1 MSKFMDRYNRMKEAG
16 LVGGTSSD
24 EIRGDSFTE
33 NESAAAKPG
42 AFTERYNRMKE
53 AGLVGTSGISQAS
66 PVRAAELAEEETP
79 SSVPAAEVV
88 PGAFTERY
96 NRFRQNRADGI
107 RQSIEAW
114 NEENKKL
121 ARSYGEHSGEFIK
134 ARSDALRTSGESLK
148 QRIKDSGLYDDDT
161 VTALGEGI
169 DSWNR
174 VHDIYRRD
182 LDLAAGRAEREQA
195 TAKLPASSLPVY
207 GRSPVTAHNGRES
220 TLEDKIS
227 YAQASVDMLE
237 SKLENSKGKIPSPEQ
252 LMSGDAGIDGNDE
265 IKAALKE
272 KKKELEQLLKERQE
286 SEIAERREENG
297 LSDGSHVPSSPAQD
311 VEAVLSAKS
320 EYFNPDD
327 NKDPYGNDLR
337 PAVNTVNN
345 IARAGDRVKEAGDLA
360 MSAFSAGI
368 DRSIA
373 GIGDAARTAY
383 ETVKGTAD
391 RLAGLNQIP
400 ELKKYSPAAPEAEK
414 SLTKRLENAAV
425 AGSRAADNYLLSGDT
440 YTDRSEKDTVM
451 QDYLY
456 RRENRTLGKAG
467 NVIAD
472 LAENF
477 GYQMPNM
484 LLTHGFGLTGLSS
497 NAATAIMFGSP
508 AYVSNRRELLEEGYS
523 SAEADLYGKAGF
535 LIEGVGESLL
545 GDAFGTVPVIG
556 RKLGFSMTENISNP
570 MVRGIMVFLAEAG
583 EEGLEEVAQSFLE
596 AAAKSAITGEDFELD
611 AREVAYEGAL
621 GTLSGAI
628 LGSFGLK
635 QRLRAAGQVHA
646 ADVDYVNTL
655 SVNAESIGTAA
666 EAEGMI
672 AALEKQRAALSKMT
686 DETTGVEDTAR
697 RVKYLDTALET
708 LSETLK
714 EKFSLAAEIT
724 PQGGY
729 EVKDKRNPIER
740 AKDSLTADARSA
752 GSVELALE
760 AASRATDADSAAEAI
775 AALEMQRQ
783 RISELGRTGF
793 TARYEDRKMLEA
805 EMKLRDR
812 FGIDGTYF
820 GASVDGK
827 YTPEAD
833 GARYSIEQTDRGK
846 PVVVIDTDILNG
858 VPDAD
863 KKNTVRKFISQNYP
877 NGIRVG
883 NGVIEI
889 TGKTGREYTRS
900 GYSRFTEKN
909 DGQVFDDKLRAAG
922 NLDEAVRASTDY
934 VNEEIKHPRKDN
946 IREFARGR
954 VLMRIGQNDYNAE
967 VVVGYTQNGEMLLYD
982 IVNFKP
988 DTFSVK
994 ERTPRRTGPDKAGMT
1009 ETNEES
1015 SSDNSISQNNAA
1027 VNSQYTQESE
1037 NDAADTA
1044 ENGADEGDFAVDRE
1058 GSEASAAFGDEA
1070 LDREGYTPTEQTRV
1084 IAMNEATRTG
1094 REYGASPAQQAA
1106 AEELSHI
1113 LDRRVI
1119 FFRSDDPTVNGYYK
1133 NGTIHVNA
1141 ASGRTVASIIASE
1154 MTHAIETTSDY
1165 GTLREL
1171 ALRELSHEKGMSL
1184 DELRAQKKETYAAHG
1199 ENLDADGVDFELCE
1213 EYVGRYLFGD
1223 VAQIRAAV
1231 DYKPSLGRKI
1241 IAFLDEII
1249 RRLTG
1254 RVRAVSSRI
1263 LKDVQYARE
1272 LWGRAVREAKAR
1284 DAESKAR
1291 ESGRGTAPRFSME
1304 KSFSEQIDDVIN
1316 GRHNPRFDLYVSKTP
1331 EYLQNLNFPDTPI
1344 LMRNGKVSEIL
1355 AKHTD
1360 VTAEI
1365 LKKIP
1370 EALKK
1375 PILVLKS
1382 KTNPKV
1388 SVVVITDIVTSKG
1401 DLIVPVWVNQEG
1413 NYLDIDLGDVSEK
1426 TNFVASAY
1434 GRETSGLIEY
1444 AVNKSGVLYQNPDIE
1459 KVRQLLARNGLQL
1472 PTPLKLS
1479 DSDITISQNDQF
1491 VNSSISENEKN
1502 DTRYSIEDSDYEKPI
1517 TPRDVEAVQSI
1528 DRKSI
1533 NAFTSEEIRKTQK
1546 WAHKFYRE
1554 LGTKSPFFR
1563 AWFGDWRAHD
1573 TGEVKVATVPTID
1586 VSQAVLEKGDY
1597 YISDTGWTVY
1607 AGKTLNDD
1615 TRHHSGGNRINV
1627 KSLNVINTIL
1637 DNAILL
1643 DTVVSEPNTN
1653 KKSANTAFLHKLYT
1667 PITYDGKPY
1676 IAVSTVEEYYN
1687 ETISGVSR
1695 RAYNLKAIK
1704 TEPAGGQLGNN
1715 SSSSVPVTDSTIS
1728 ISDLYSLVK
1737 TYDKDFTAA
1746 HDVSP
1751 ELLNEDGTPKVFY
1764 HGTGANFTVFKSENG
1779 TYWFSESI
1787 DYAEAMAYERA
1798 GKNGRVGAFYLDMKN
1813 PYRAKLPP
1821 GQFTDPGYENPI
1833 IEKAKSGGY
1842 DGVIIENDT
1851 DSDIEAETFYVVFS
1865 PNQIK
1870 SATDNIGTFD
1880 RGNDDT
1886 RYSIEDS
1893 GWDAYHR
1900 RNQEELESN
1909 TSAAERARREE
1920 RAEERAAAEEEARD
1934 RLDTLAKG
1942 GTSEDRL
1949 FDSAK
1954 SERGNIERENMKA
1967 REATMT
1973 QEEYE
1978 SIIGKPLT
1986 EEEAADL
1993 REEISKAA
2001 GSIAAEEGLYSAAE
2015 EERLF
2020 LEEERTTVAPKWFEQ
2035 VKKSGSLADE
2045 ITAENKR
2052 QNSKLGKYIRE
2063 HGADIPDVSA
2073 SDFAEAAV
2081 KEVYGDSLS
2090 DKDAERQ
2097 KKRIETEAEAVRDAE
2112 KAYAA
2117 EEAEGK
2123 RMSDEDAE
2131 STKEDRSG
2139 NDGENVR
2146 LHPKNPDPNSKS
2158 GRKQLREA
2166 AQATYAETLKRLKP
2180 TEAEIAFAEK
2190 LASGEQYAANIPDD
2204 MNARRVEAV
2213 TSALRAIRYYSGAK
2227 DGGGA
2232 LQRLGVKI
2240 ESPLVSNYS
2249 DAAYLRGWEDAHR
2262 NSKEAIYEAVAKYQI
2277 SKKEGVIARSVAD
2290 GILDIDEVNLHS
2302 NFARF
2307 KVAHLADLYRT
2318 ADIYAANAITAQ
2330 RSRTAA
2336 KFQPSLDAI
2345 LGGMD
2350 GERLNKRSQARLN
2363 LNTMVRNNL
2372 AVFGEVKGAQINS
2385 LLFRPIQLNEAERM
2399 RFVNEHV
2406 EEFTNNYGKVTKTE
2420 SALVQMLMEGR
2431 LDTAL
2436 LQSGISDAKK
2446 DARRRFDLNGTQI
2459 ETAETEVAAKQALE
2473 AEKKNLKQLKEQIEE
2488 LKTKRDSIILRKI
2501 DGDISEVGQKIAEA
2515 EKEAENSKR
2524 LLDLYGELERLAAL
2538 KKSELEKDSKSENAE
2553 RAKTLKKIDGD
2564 ISEVEKKISEAE
2576 EDIKSEKTLLGLKGE
2591 LRSLEDWKKSVLEKN
2606 PKSTADSAETVKEI
2620 DDKLRKTEEAIART
2634 EKKAKKKEH
2643 DIEIERAVKKQYL
2656 RLLELRNE
2664 RVKID
2669 SEIAAYEA
2677 MKDEK
2682 IDVRR
2687 ISSIANYLRGKYAE
2701 FYEATND
2708 FLVTHGYRPIGFIK
2722 NYAPHMQPEQ
2732 MTKLSE
2738 ALHALGVSPDLV
2750 KAFDASLKRLGIG
2763 EDVTSLPVEI
2773 AGRTGDFK
2781 PGKKWNPHYL
2791 TRTGER
2797 TEFDALAGYNG
2808 YVSLASEVFYHTD
2821 DIQKL
2826 RQFNQTLRTMYS
2838 GSEVKNSVAAL
2849 HEKMRSGAL
2858 SFEEGNAKIE
2868 SMLENVRDNALSPY
2882 VTVLENYTNVIA
2894 GKQTMGDRASEAEFG
2909 RAALSTSGKIRGVF
2923 ARAAITGNVSS
2934 ALAQVVQLPMVVS
2947 ECGNGNLMRAIW
2959 DVATRNL
2966 NKKTDF
2972 DSRSVFITGKRG
2984 TNRVA
2989 AELAGAEKVADIAV
3003 NKVGMFLFET
3013 VDDVASRLIVRTK
3026 YLQLIRAGVGSDAA
3040 LALADEYADSVVG
3053 SRMKGAKPMMFCNKS
3068 FVKGLFTMFQ
3078 LEVAN
3083 SWAHIDQDI
3092 PADIRKMSRTKGK
3105 NAAIKYT
3112 AALIVKYLLG
3122 AFFLDRLA
3130 DELYGQTPVQFDVLG
3145 YVAESLA
3152 AGSGMSTNTYLRTM
3166 LDNAI
3171 EKLLKARP
3179 FNTEAPEKD
3188 RKFDGYAA
3196 ASALAEGILGDVPA
3210 AQNILGMLGMSETK
3224 FPLPRI
3230 WSDSASSA
3238 LEKITSGDAD
3248 VATKGWRQF
3257 GSAALSNVATWF
3269 PFGNQLNKS
3278 IRGIYAIARKGSY
3291 DYSGRL
3297 QYPAGDSVFEKGA
3310 AVLFGKSA
3318 FNSNADFWAGGSR
3331 ALSEEATEAYKLM
3344 LKYGMSQV
3352 EAYRLV
3358 KELSSQKADR
3368 AEKEEVDVSGMD
3380 GFDALAARYFTNDEA
3395 EGASGAND
3403 FDTLAAKYFGEGDED
3418 EEAEDLSRRV
3428 INRQIEIINSE
3439 KYDLTDEQ
3447 KYRVFSEVCASSK
3460 ATDVMAA
3467 LDESGA
3473 ERGEIYRL
3481 ISSIAATKNT
3491 DEEPRAVAHLI
3502 KESKLTGE
3510 QKAIAYYALAASK
3523 KERQVQKELDDLGEN
3538 SADVWEMLDSCT
3550 ELRKNEADEERFE
3563 KARRVIR
3570 ESEISKKGKAE
3581 AYYLL
3586 AASAKDREF
3595 MDKVGGDF
3603 DMGEIAD
3610 TLSRLRDCGKQEE
3623 KAQALVDSSGL
3634 TVYEKRTVFLERVC
3648 TESNRAKKEEALEK
3662 IEDAGGSA
3670 ETYLKALAAVG
3681 QATYTKGETLGKSYA
3696 YKKAIDRVARGTR
3709 LRYALYEVFGVSE
3722 KVW

>member
-1 MSKFMDRYNRMKEAG
+1 MSKFMDRYSRMKEAG

-148 QRIKDSGLYDDDT
+148 KRIKDSGLYDDDT
-161 VTALGEGI
+161 VSALGEGI
-169 DSWNR
+169 DSWNTAWSDAYNEYVR
-174 VHDIYRRD
+174 KSTVGADRKKASPTVEHGGGGGEFA
-182 LDLAAGRAEREQA
+182 LTAAAEREWTNRQNIEKM
-195 TAKLPASSLPVY
+195 AKW
-207 GRSPVTAHNGRES
+207 
-220 TLEDKIS
+220 
-227 YAQASVDMLE
+227 Q
-237 SKLENSKGKIPSPEQ
+237 
-252 LMSGDAGIDGNDE
+252 
-265 IKAALKE
+265 
-272 KKKELEQLLKERQE
+272 
-286 SEIAERREENG
+286 EENG
-297 LSDGSHVPSSPAQD
+297 ISVGFVPSSPVQD
-311 VEAVLSAKS
+311 VKTVDSVMS

-327 NKDPYGNDLR
+327 NKDIHGNDTRFGVQL
-337 PAVNTVNN
+337 ANTF
-345 IARAGDRVKEAGDLA
+345 ARAGDRVKEAGDLA
-360 MSAFSAGI
+360 MSAFSAGM

-456 RRENRTLGKAG
+456 RRENRTLGRAG

-484 LLTHGFGLTGLSS
+484 LLTHGLGLTGLSS
-497 NAATAIMFGSP
+497 DAVTAIMFGSP

-535 LIEGVGESLL
+535 LIEGVGESLF
-545 GDAFGTVPVIG
+545 GSAFGTVPLIG
-556 RKLGFSMTENISNP
+556 RKLGFSIIDNVTNP
-570 MVRGIMVFLAEAG
+570 VVRTLMVYLAESG

-611 AREVAYEGAL
+611 AREVAYEGIL
-621 GTLSGAI
+621 GAI
-628 LGSFGLK
+628 SGGVLGSIGLG

-655 SVNAESIGTAA
+655 SVNAESINTAA

-740 AKDSLTADARSA
+740 AKDSLTADARIA

-760 AASRATDADSAAEAI
+760 AASRAADADSAAEAI

-805 EMKLRDR
+805 KMKLRDR

-889 TGKTGREYTRS
+889 TGKTGKEYTRS
-900 GYSRFTEKN
+900 GYSQYIERN
-909 DGQVFDDKLRAAG
+909 DGQVYNDKLRAAG

-946 IREFARGR
+946 IKEFARGR
-954 VLMRIGQNDYNAE
+954 VLMRVGQNDYNAE
-967 VVVGYTQNGEMLLYD
+967 VVVGYTKNGEMLLYD

-994 ERTPRRTGPDKAGMT
+994 ERTSRQPGRGEAGMT
-1009 ETNEES
+1009 GDYGKS
-1015 SSDNSISQNNAA
+1015 SKVEGPIKSGPATTDNSISKNNAA

-1037 NDAADTA
+1037 SDAADTA
-1044 ENGADEGDFAVDRE
+1044 ENGADTAENAADEGDFAVDRE
-1058 GSEASAAFGDEA
+1058 NPDDSAAFSDEA

-1113 LDRRVI
+1113 LDRRII

-1165 GTLREL
+1165 SALREL
-1171 ALRELSHEKGMSL
+1171 ALRELSREKGMSL

-1231 DYKPSLGRKI
+1231 EHKPSLGRKI

-1263 LKDVQYARE
+1263 LKDAQYARE

-1284 DAESKAR
+1284 GA
-1291 ESGRGTAPRFSME
+1291 SGR
-1304 KSFSEQIDDVIN
+1304 SE
-1316 GRHNPRFDLYVSKTP
+1316 Y
-1331 EYLQNLNFPDTPI
+1331 
-1344 LMRNGKVSEIL
+1344 
-1355 AKHTD
+1355 
-1360 VTAEI
+1360 TAEQR
-1365 LKKIP
+1365 KNTRP
-1370 EALKK
+1370 
-1375 PILVLKS
+1375 
-1382 KTNPKV
+1382 
-1388 SVVVITDIVTSKG
+1388 
-1401 DLIVPVWVNQEG
+1401 
-1413 NYLDIDLGDVSEK
+1413 DIDRSDVVFA
-1426 TNFVASAY
+1426 ND
-1434 GRETSGLIEY
+1434 
-1444 AVNKSGVLYQNPDIE
+1444 GV
-1459 KVRQLLARNGLQL
+1459 
-1472 PTPLKLS
+1472 S
-1479 DSDITISQNDQF
+1479 
-1491 VNSSISENEKN
+1491 
-1502 DTRYSIEDSDYEKPI
+1502 YSIEDSDYEKPI

-1528 DRKSI
+1528 GRKSI

-1573 TGEVKVATVPTID
+1573 NSKTNIVSVPTID
-1586 VSQAVLEKGDY
+1586 ISQAVLEKGDY

-1687 ETISGVSR
+1687 ETSSGVSR

-1746 HDVSP
+1746 HDVAP

-1764 HGTGANFTVFKSENG
+1764 HGTMYDFTEFRSEEISPAEGSYFFAENREDAEG
-1779 TYWFSESI
+1779 YGSERYGGHVMEVYLSAENLA
-1787 DYAEAMAYERA
+1787 DYNDQPSE
-1798 GKNGRVGAFYLDMKN
+1798 FYQLKDK
-1813 PYRAKLPP
+1813 REQVQWLK
-1821 GQFTDPGYENPI
+1821 DR
-1833 IEKAKSGGY
+1833 GY
-1842 DGVIIENDT
+1842 DGWYADM
-1851 DSDIEAETFYVVFS
+1851 DSGGWGEVSVFS

-1900 RNQEELESN
+1900 RNQEVLESN

-1920 RAEERAAAEEEARD
+1920 RAEERAAAEEEAR
-1934 RLDTLAKG
+1934 RA
-1942 GTSEDRL
+1942 
-1949 FDSAK
+1949 
-1954 SERGNIERENMKA
+1954 A
-1967 REATMT
+1967 R
-1973 QEEYE
+1973 
-1978 SIIGKPLT
+1978 
-1986 EEEAADL
+1986 EEEAL
-1993 REEISKAA
+1993 RRAEREYA
-2001 GSIAAEEGLYSAAE
+2001 AAEAEGKNESDRAAE
-2015 EERLF
+2015 
-2020 LEEERTTVAPKWFEQ
+2020 VPAWFDN
-2035 VKKSGSLADE
+2035 VKKSGSV
-2045 ITAENKR
+2045 AEWVISENNR
-2052 QNSKLGKYIRE
+2052 RSSKLRRYITE
-2063 HGADIPDVSA
+2063 HGTDSRDVSA
-2073 SDFAEAAV
+2073 ADFAEAAV
-2081 KEVYGDSLS
+2081 REIWDGAPASEGLDPELEAFLKEDMRTEIDRQSADLQR
-2090 DKDAERQ
+2090 KIEEKREQQ
-2097 KKRIETEAEAVRDAE
+2097 KKRIETEAEAVRDAKKIDRSADRLIFENDPQERLDAMRRTNRMIGEIIE
-2112 KAYAA
+2112 KSGITA
-2117 EEAEGK
+2117 EEK
-2123 RMSDEDAE
+2123 
-2131 STKEDRSG
+2131 
-2139 NDGENVR
+2139 
-2146 LHPKNPDPNSKS
+2146 
-2158 GRKQLREA
+2158 
-2166 AQATYAETLKRLKP
+2166 
-2180 TEAEIAFAEK
+2180 AFAEK
-2190 LASGEQYAANIPDD
+2190 IADGTQYAANIPSTMDAD
-2204 MNARRVEAV
+2204 RVVHLAWEYMIIKRMNAGEPP
-2213 TSALRAIRYYSGAK
+2213 T
-2227 DGGGA
+2227 A
-2232 LQRLGVKI
+2232 LQRLGVRI
-2240 ESPLVSNYS
+2240 ASPLVNDYRDAPLLRAWDRDYYRAKSSTSEIISKYELEPKEIADARSIADGYHGIEDFREYSNFKRFAIS
-2249 DAAYLRGWEDAHR
+2249 ELADAYALVDSLSKAGIPQQRAATVERFAKELEPIIDGIEYAHR
-2262 NSKEAIYEAVAKYQI
+2262 
-2277 SKKEGVIARSVAD
+2277 RSP
-2290 GILDIDEVNLHS
+2290 LRL
-2302 NFARF
+2302 
-2307 KVAHLADLYRT
+2307 T
-2318 ADIYAANAITAQ
+2318 A
-2330 RSRTAA
+2330 
-2336 KFQPSLDAI
+2336 
-2345 LGGMD
+2345 
-2350 GERLNKRSQARLN
+2350 
-2363 LNTMVRNNL
+2363 NTMTRNNL
-2372 AVFGEVKGAQINS
+2372 AVFGEEKGAKINA

-2399 RFVNEHV
+2399 RFVNGQFD
-2406 EEFTNNYGKVTKTE
+2406 EFTRTFGKVTEAE
-2420 SALVQMLMEGR
+2420 SAIAQKLIEAG
-2431 LDTAL
+2431 T
-2436 LQSGISDAKK
+2436 DAEEAGKFPTVDK
-2446 DARRRFDLNGTQI
+2446 LIESKTDEKRRTDEKI
-2459 ETAETEVAAKQALE
+2459 EALE
-2473 AEKKNLKQLKEQIEE
+2473 AEAAAKEQSREARNRKRKKLSDAKEHSAQIEA
-2488 LKTKRDSIILRKI
+2488 
-2501 DGDISEVGQKIAEA
+2501 Q
-2515 EKEAENSKR
+2515 
-2524 LLDLYGELERLAAL
+2524 LAAF
-2538 KKSELEKDSKSENAE
+2538 
-2553 RAKTLKKIDGD
+2553 
-2564 ISEVEKKISEAE
+2564 SEAVSAGV
-2576 EDIKSEKTLLGLKGE
+2576 DF
-2591 LRSLEDWKKSVLEKN
+2591 RRVL
-2606 PKSTADSAETVKEI
+2606 S
-2620 DDKLRKTEEAIART
+2620 
-2634 EKKAKKKEH
+2634 
-2643 DIEIERAVKKQYL
+2643 
-2656 RLLELRNE
+2656 
-2664 RVKID
+2664 
-2669 SEIAAYEA
+2669 
-2677 MKDEK
+2677 
-2682 IDVRR
+2682 
-2687 ISSIANYLRGKYAE
+2687 ISDYLRGKYAE

-2708 FLVTHGYRPIGFIK
+2708 FLVVHGYRPIGFIK
-2722 NYAPHMQPEQ
+2722 NYAPHMQEKQ
-2732 MTKLSE
+2732 MTELTE
-2738 ALHALGVSPDLV
+2738 I
-2750 KAFDASLKRLGIG
+2750 LKRFGLTD
-2763 EDVTSLPVEI
+2763 EVFELPTEI
-2773 AGRTGDFK
+2773 AGRTKDFK
-2781 PGKKWNPHYL
+2781 PGKKWNPFHQR
-2791 TRTGER
+2791 RTGKN
-2797 TEFDALAGYNG
+2797 TVYDAVAGYDR
-2808 YVSLASEVFYHTD
+2808 YVRYMSEMFYHTD

-2826 RQFNQTLRTMYS
+2826 RQFNQAIRTYFAS
-2838 GSEVKNSVAAL
+2838 DEIKNRIEDVREA
-2849 HEKMRSGAL
+2849 MRKGTM
-2858 SFEEGNAKIE
+2858 EEDAGNAEIE
-2868 SMLENVRDNALSPY
+2868 RLTGKAVNRNLSPY
-2882 VTVLENYTNVIA
+2882 VAALDNYTNIIA
-2894 GKQTMGDRASEAEFG
+2894 GKQTAGDRGMESDLG
-2909 RAALSTSGKIRGVF
+2909 RRTLNIGEKLERRFSA
-2923 ARAAITGNVSS
+2923 AAIVGNVSS
-2934 ALAQVVQLPMVVS
+2934 AFAQFVQLPMVAA
-2947 ECGNGNLMRAIW
+2947 ECGNSNLLRAMRDIF
-2959 DVATRNL
+2959 TREL

-2984 TNRVA
+2984 TSRLST
-2989 AELAGAEKVADIAV
+2989 ELTGKNKAADIAV
-3003 NKVGMFLFET
+3003 NKVGAFLFET
-3013 VDDVASRLIVRTK
+3013 VDDVASRVIVRAK
-3026 YLQLIRAGVGSDAA
+3026 YLQLVNEGVNSDSA

-3053 SRMKGAKPMMFCNKS
+3053 SRMKGAKPIAFCNKN
-3068 FVKGLFTMFQ
+3068 FVWKLLTTFQ

-3083 SWAHIDQDI
+3083 IWAHVDQDI
-3092 PADIRKMSRTKGK
+3092 PADVRKISRTQGK
-3105 NAAIKYT
+3105 NAAAKYT
-3112 AALIVKYLLG
+3112 AAVIVKYLLG
-3122 AFFLDRLA
+3122 AFLLNRLT
-3130 DELYGQTPVQFDVLG
+3130 DELYGQTPVPFDFAG
-3145 YVAESLA
+3145 YALDAAA
-3152 AGSGMSTNTYLRTM
+3152 AGSGMSTNTYLRTA
-3166 LDNAI
+3166 LDNTL
-3171 EKLLKARP
+3171 EKLLKIRP
-3179 FNTEAPEKD
+3179 LGTEKEEGGFNAH
-3188 RKFDGYAA
+3188 
-3196 ASALAEGILGDVPA
+3196 SALTALGEDVVGDMPVV
-3210 AQNILGMLGMSETK
+3210 QNAFGMLGLSDAR
-3224 FPLPRI
+3224 LPVPRL

-3248 VATKGWRQF
+3248 VAAKGWRQF
-3257 GSAALSNVATWF
+3257 GSAALSNAATWF

-3331 ALSEEATEAYKLM
+3331 TLTEEATEAYKLM

-3428 INRQIEIINSE
+3428 INRQIEIINSD

-3460 ATDVMAA
+3460 AADVMAA

-3502 KESKLTGE
+3502 RDSALTGE

-3550 ELRKNEADEERFE
+3550 ELRKNETDEERFE

-3623 KAQALVDSSGL
+3623 KAQVLVDSSGL

-3670 ETYLKALAAVG
+3670 ETYLKALSAVG
-3681 QATYTKGETLGKSYA
+3681 KATYTKGETLGKSYA

-3709 LRYALYEVFGVSE
+3709 LRYALYDVFGVSE

>member
-1 MSKFMDRYNRMKEAG
+1 MGAFMDRYNRMKG
-16 LVGGTSSD
+16 IGTVPDTVQAEGEDSSSVPAS
-24 EIRGDSFTE
+24 EV
-33 NESAAAKPG
+33 KPG
-42 AFTERYNRMKE
+42 AFTERYNKLLE
-53 AGLVGTSGISQAS
+53 A
-66 PVRAAELAEEETP
+66 RAADMSHSLSEWSAANDTLAHSYGSYSVEELAKQT
-79 SSVPAAEVV
+79 
-88 PGAFTERY
+88 
-96 NRFRQNRADGI
+96 
-107 RQSIEAW
+107 
-114 NEENKKL
+114 
-121 ARSYGEHSGEFIK
+121 
-134 ARSDALRTSGESLK
+134 DALRMSGESLK
-148 QRIKDSGLYDDDT
+148 QRIRDSGLYDDDT

-195 TAKLPASSLPVY
+195 TAELPASSLPVY
-207 GRSPVTAHNGRES
+207 GQNVAETHHGKES
-220 TLEDKIS
+220 SLEDKIL

-286 SEIAERREENG
+286 SKIAEWREENG
-297 LSDGSHVPSSPAQD
+297 LSDGSHVPSSPVQD
-311 VEAVLSAKS
+311 VKTVDSVMQ

-327 NKDPYGNDLR
+327 NKDIHGNDLR

-383 ETVKGTAD
+383 ETMKGTAD

-400 ELKKYSPAAPEAEK
+400 ELKKYSPAAPEAKK
-414 SLTKRLENAAV
+414 SLTKRLEDAAV
-425 AGSRAADNYLLSGDT
+425 AGNRVADNYLLSGDT

-456 RRENRTLGKAG
+456 RRENQTLGKAG

-484 LLTHGFGLTGLSS
+484 LLTHGLGLTGFASD
-497 NAATAIMFGSP
+497 AATAIMFGSP

-535 LIEGVGESLL
+535 LIEGVGESLF
-545 GDAFGTVPVIG
+545 GSAFGTVPLIG
-556 RKLGFSMTENISNP
+556 RKLGFSIIDNVTNP
-570 MVRGIMVFLAEAG
+570 VVRTLMVYLAESG

-596 AAAKSAITGEDFELD
+596 AAAKSAITGEDFELN
-611 AREVAYEGAL
+611 AREVAYEGIL
-621 GTLSGAI
+621 GAI
-628 LGSFGLK
+628 SGGVLGSIGLK

-697 RVKYLDTALET
+697 RVKYLDTALEA

-858 VPDAD
+858 VADAD
-863 KKNTVRKFISQNYP
+863 KKNTVRKLISQNYP

-946 IREFARGR
+946 IKEFARGR
-954 VLMRIGQNDYNAE
+954 VLMRVGQNDYNAE

-1037 NDAADTA
+1037 NDASDTAENGADTA
-1044 ENGADEGDFAVDRE
+1044 ENGADEGDFAVDRK
-1058 GSEASAAFGDEA
+1058 GSDDSAAFSDEA

-1113 LDRRVI
+1113 LGRRII

-1165 GTLREL
+1165 GALREL
-1171 ALRELSHEKGMSL
+1171 ALRELSREKGMSL

-1263 LKDVQYARE
+1263 LKDAQYARE

-1284 DAESKAR
+1284 DA
-1291 ESGRGTAPRFSME
+1291 SGR
-1304 KSFSEQIDDVIN
+1304 SE
-1316 GRHNPRFDLYVSKTP
+1316 Y
-1331 EYLQNLNFPDTPI
+1331 
-1344 LMRNGKVSEIL
+1344 
-1355 AKHTD
+1355 
-1360 VTAEI
+1360 TAEQR
-1365 LKKIP
+1365 KNTRP
-1370 EALKK
+1370 
-1375 PILVLKS
+1375 
-1382 KTNPKV
+1382 
-1388 SVVVITDIVTSKG
+1388 
-1401 DLIVPVWVNQEG
+1401 
-1413 NYLDIDLGDVSEK
+1413 DIDRSDVVFA
-1426 TNFVASAY
+1426 ND
-1434 GRETSGLIEY
+1434 
-1444 AVNKSGVLYQNPDIE
+1444 GV
-1459 KVRQLLARNGLQL
+1459 
-1472 PTPLKLS
+1472 S
-1479 DSDITISQNDQF
+1479 
-1491 VNSSISENEKN
+1491 
-1502 DTRYSIEDSDYEKPI
+1502 YSIEDSDYEKPI

-1528 DRKSI
+1528 GRKSI

-1573 TGEVKVATVPTID
+1573 NSKTNIVSVPTID
-1586 VSQAVLEKGDY
+1586 ISQAVLEKGDY

-1687 ETISGVSR
+1687 ETSSGVSR

-1821 GQFTDPGYENPI
+1821 GQFTDPGYEKPI

-1851 DSDIEAETFYVVFS
+1851 DSDIEAETFYVVFLQ
-1865 PNQIK
+1865 NQIK

-1880 RGNDDT
+1880 RGNNDI

-1942 GTSEDRL
+1942 GTPDDRL

-2001 GSIAAEEGLYSAAE
+2001 GSIAAEEDLYSAAE

-2139 NDGENVR
+2139 GDGENVR

-2180 TEAEIAFAEK
+2180 TDAEIAFAEK

-2249 DAAYLRGWEDAHR
+2249 DAAYLRGWEDARR

-2406 EEFTNNYGKVTKTE
+2406 EEFTNDYGKVTKTE

-2436 LQSGISDAKK
+2436 LRSGISEAKK

-2488 LKTKRDSIILRKI
+2488 LKTKRDSMILRKI

-2606 PKSTADSAETVKEI
+2606 PKSSAERAETVKEI

-2763 EDVTSLPVEI
+2763 EDVSSLPVEI

-2959 DVATRNL
+2959 DVATQNL

-3105 NAAIKYT
+3105 KAAIKYT

-3188 RKFDGYAA
+3188 RKFDASAA

-3248 VATKGWRQF
+3248 VAAKGWRQF
-3257 GSAALSNVATWF
+3257 GSAALSNAATWF

-3395 EGASGAND
+3395 EGASGSND

-3460 ATDVMAA
+3460 AADVMAA

-3538 SADVWEMLDSCT
+3538 SADVWEMLDSYT
-3550 ELRKNEADEERFE
+3550 ELRKNEADEDRFE

-3623 KAQALVDSSGL
+3623 KAQVLVDSSGL
-3634 TVYEKRTVFLERVC
+3634 TVYEKRTAFLERVC
-3648 TESNRAKKEEALEK
+3648 TESNRAKKEEAIEK

-3670 ETYLKALAAVG
+3670 ETYLKALSAVG
-3681 QATYTKGETLGKSYA
+3681 KATYTKGETLGKSYA